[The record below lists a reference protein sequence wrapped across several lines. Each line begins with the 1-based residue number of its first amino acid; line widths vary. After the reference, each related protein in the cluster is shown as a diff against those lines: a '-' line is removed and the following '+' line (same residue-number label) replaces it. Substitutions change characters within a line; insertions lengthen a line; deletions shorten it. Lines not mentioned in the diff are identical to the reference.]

1 MLRMMDSEV
10 SSTYRTSN
18 KLPLMQNHF
27 STMLGSF
34 YLGCA
39 GVLTEKNCLIYTNV
53 LTQAFLP
60 VILSPAEEADQL

>member
-1 MLRMMDSEV
+1 
-10 SSTYRTSN
+10 
-18 KLPLMQNHF
+18 MQNHF